1 MRLPHVCSAVLLG
14 AALVAVTGCGDKPAD
29 APAQKP
35 AAAPQGAAAAAEVK
49 VEDWGPRE
57 TSAGKPFNV
66 QPNGKSALW
75 IKVTGLNTSAGV
87 KLFFGDALLEDV
99 HVATNVVTASL
110 PAQNTLLDKPGDQ
123 AVVLVEGATNRK
135 VQVGT
140 FKVLPQ

>member
-29 APAQKP
+29 APAP
-35 AAAPQGAAAAAEVK
+35 APQVAAAEVK

-57 TSAGKPFNV
+57 TGAGKPFNV

-75 IKVTGLNTSAGV
+75 IKVTGLNASAGV
-87 KLFFGDALLEDV
+87 KLFVGDALLEDV
-99 HVATNVVTASL
+99 NVATNLVTASL